1 MGAWGS
7 GIFQND
13 LTQDELCEVAD
24 GIEAALGQLGDPSPE
39 TGAQLAAG
47 IALLMQFSPY
57 SLDPDGPSRE
67 RILAAITTHRSA
79 IDSPSAELS
88 AALDAI
94 VAGERPDYQLM
105 KFPAAIETALHGP
118 QQSEFPVQKTWARAP
133 EGVFDHPA
141 ARAFLRGVADSCAG
155 KAEQLFLESEEWVL
169 GDLCR
174 EGFGM
179 GSFGLLL
186 VLDPID
192 LDVARVKRWRAA
204 WEAGKGEPH
213 PSEAD
218 FILEYEACVAK
229 AFDALMAKCA
239 PNDS

>member
-13 LTQDELCEVAD
+13 LSQDELCEVAD
-24 GIEAALGQLGDPSPE
+24 SIERALTDLGEPGPE

-57 SLDPDGPSRE
+57 SLDAESPSRE
-67 RILAAITTHRSA
+67 RILAAIEGHRSA
-79 IDSPSAELS
+79 IENPSTALT

-94 VAGERPDYQLM
+94 VAGERPKYDVI
-105 KFPAAIETALHGP
+105 KFSVDVETALHGP
-118 QQSEFPVQKTWARAP
+118 QQSEFPVQKTWARPP
-133 EGVFDHPA
+133 EGSFDHPA
-141 ARAFLRGVADSCAG
+141 ARAFVKGVADSCAA
-155 KAEQLFLESEEWVL
+155 KAEALFLESEEWVL

-174 EGFGM
+174 EGYGM
-179 GSFGLLL
+179 GNFGLLL

-192 LDVARVKRWRAA
+192 LDVERVLEWRAR

-218 FILEYEACVAK
+218 FILEYESCVAK
-229 AFDALMAKCA
+229 AFDALEAKCA
-239 PNDS
+239 PTS